1 MGVTKMRVV
10 CVALLVVSMVWLYA
24 CGGGSKGTGLNIV
37 SGSGG
42 TTGEVVSNKLPGLR
56 VKAIDPTA
64 LKVEQ
69 LYPNLPIVALY
80 GTTITGMSLAAPV
93 GSDKIA
99 FASHRPGNYEIFLI
113 DPDRPEYLQRSTFI
127 PQNDYYPAWSPDGS
141 KIAFTSYKTGNGD
154 IYIMNPD
161 GSNLQG
167 PIAASSSLEAYPS
180 FSPDGKRL
188 VFVSS
193 RTGNN
198 EIYIYDFGSGS
209 LSQVTNSPSD
219 EIEPKFTQDGTRI
232 IFASNFDGDYEICS
246 VPATA
251 TNASSSSF
259 TKLTN
264 NTVAD
269 VDPAVN
275 PQSLRGPMFFYCS
288 AIGSGNTYELM
299 GYFSGGEIVRLTD
312 NSFHDRFPSVSPF
325 GNRVVFSRYTSNKAS
340 LILGKSRWEW
350 DEEENKYRYR
360 LVEEPLTNPESFDT
374 HPCWSGLT
382 TLVQQV
388 YVGSSTAGIAP
399 PFGSYISAAIVG
411 RSIGGSLVI
420 GIIAQTS
427 ESVKITTLSSVVA
440 SVVSN
445 EEGGSEKEA
454 VWLWVDVEA
463 DNILKVLQDAGPG
476 VPPIGWISDPA
487 KEIIIVIDAVRV
499 KHETFYSYYGGS
511 YTETSIEIA
520 GEIKGVIATRGR
532 KLQIAQDGG
541 SVVVRGDLIV
551 AQRLHGRGAPTK
563 RNATEVRLSKGA
575 RGVDIIAK

>member
-64 LKVEQ
+64 LKVES
-69 LYPNLPIVALY
+69 LLPPPSGYGVGTLPSGYGVGTFLALY
-80 GTTITGMSLAAPV
+80 GTAITELSLAY
-93 GSDKIA
+93 GDDDKIA
-99 FASHRPGNYEIFLI
+99 FASYRPGNYEIFLI
-113 DPDRPEYLQRSTFI
+113 DPGNPEYLQRSTFI
-127 PQNDYYPAWSPDGS
+127 PQSDWYPAWSPDGS
-141 KIAFTSYKTGNGD
+141 KIAFTSYKTGSGD

-209 LSQVTNSPSD
+209 LRQVTSSPSD
-219 EIEPKFTQDGTRI
+219 EIEPKFSRDGTRV

-275 PQSLRGPMFFYCS
+275 PNPNSLFPFEFVYCS
-288 AIGSGNTYELM
+288 AIGSGGTYEIM
-299 GYFSGGEIVRLTD
+299 GYPDYVRLTE
-312 NSFHDRFPSVSPF
+312 NSVHDRFPSVSPS
-325 GNRVVFSRYTSNKAS
+325 GYGVVFSRYIS
-340 LILGKSRWEW
+340 GKPC
-350 DEEENKYRYR
+350 
-360 LVEEPLTNPESFDT
+360 LVMGMGGEVLHETLLTEPVSFDLY
-374 HPCWSGLT
+374 PCWSGWR
-382 TLVQQV
+382 TLNRRVL
-388 YVGSSTAGIAP
+388 VGPSGTYDQGFAP
-399 PFGSYISAAIVG
+399 PFGTSISAAI
-411 RSIGGSLVI
+411 IGGGGGEYPPSEVKEHEGALAVA
-420 GIIAQTS
+420 IIAQTPG
-427 ESVKITTLSSVVA
+427 SVKITALPNVMGQDA
-440 SVVSN
+440 
-445 EEGGSEKEA
+445 
-454 VWLWVDVEA
+454 LCVDVEA
-463 DNILKVLQDAGPG
+463 DNILKVLEDNGPG
-476 VPPIGWISDPA
+476 NSPTEWVGSSGQVLPVGEVVIVFDTKYPQYPLIGKYPH
-487 KEIIIVIDAVRV
+487 VI
-499 KHETFYSYYGGS
+499 
-511 YTETSIEIA
+511 
-520 GEIKGVIATRGR
+520 GVIAPTRGR

-575 RGVDIIAK
+575 KGVDIIAK

>member
-64 LKVEQ
+64 LKVES
-69 LYPNLPIVALY
+69 LLPPPSGYGVGTFLALY
-80 GTTITGMSLAAPV
+80 GTAITELSLAY
-93 GSDKIA
+93 GDDDKIA
-99 FASHRPGNYEIFLI
+99 FASYRPGNYEIFLI
-113 DPDRPEYLQRSTFI
+113 DPGRPEYLQRSTFI

-141 KIAFTSYKTGNGD
+141 KIAFTSYKTGSGD

-209 LSQVTNSPSD
+209 LRQVTSSPSD
-219 EIEPKFTQDGTRI
+219 EIEPKFSRDGTRV

-275 PQSLRGPMFFYCS
+275 PNPISWFPFEFVYCS
-288 AIGSGNTYELM
+288 AIGSGGTYEIM
-299 GYFSGGEIVRLTD
+299 GYPDYVRLTE
-312 NSFHDRFPSVSPF
+312 NSVNDRFPSVSPF
-325 GNRVVFSRYTSNKAS
+325 GGSVVFSRYISGKPC
-340 LILGKSRWEW
+340 LVLGMAGEVLH
-350 DEEENKYRYR
+350 ET
-360 LVEEPLTNPESFDT
+360 LLTEPVSFDLY
-374 HPCWSGLT
+374 PCWSGWR
-382 TLVQQV
+382 TLNRRVL
-388 YVGSSTAGIAP
+388 VGPSGTYDQGFAP
-399 PFGSYISAAIVG
+399 PFGTSISAAI
-411 RSIGGSLVI
+411 IGGGGGEYPPIEVKEYEGALAVA
-420 GIIAQTS
+420 IIAQTPG
-427 ESVKITTLSSVVA
+427 SVKITALPNVMGQDA
-440 SVVSN
+440 
-445 EEGGSEKEA
+445 
-454 VWLWVDVEA
+454 LCVDVEA
-463 DNILKVLQDAGPG
+463 DNILKVLEDNGPG
-476 VPPIGWISDPA
+476 NSPTEWVGSSGQVLPVG
-487 KEIIIVIDAVRV
+487 EVVIVFDAEYPHVM
-499 KHETFYSYYGGS
+499 
-511 YTETSIEIA
+511 
-520 GEIKGVIATRGR
+520 GVIAPTRGR

-575 RGVDIIAK
+575 KGVDIIAK